1 MLAYDKF
8 LSQQFVP
15 KKQKDK
21 FMSKAQT
28 IDWLTKPQALN
39 SLSKC
44 KVAMLILRYQ
54 EGNDIEQTTMH
65 DKPKHD

>member
-1 MLAYDKF
+1 
-8 LSQQFVP
+8 
-15 KKQKDK
+15 
-21 FMSKAQT
+21 MSKAQT